1 MAIIKPFNAL
11 RYTNKI
17 KNINEV
23 LCPPYDIISDDE
35 RKAYLKTNEYNIIR
49 LELPKEGEDPYKTAG
64 ETLDS
69 FINNDILKKD
79 CSLNLYFYEEE
90 FEVNNE
96 IKKIKGLICLVKLE
110 EFEKKIVLPH
120 EETLSKAKADRFNL
134 MSKTNCNFSQ
144 IYCLYNDD
152 GSIFSK
158 IDDVTKSTPEIT
170 TKTNDNITHRLW
182 KTDDT
187 NIIKFFEDSFNNK
200 QLFIADGHHR
210 YETALNYRNYLKEKG
225 IIKDEKH
232 LANYVMMMLVDLNN
246 EGLCVFPT
254 HRMLKG
260 LEAFDENKV
269 VSELQTLFEIEKKYN
284 IDEIEKELSN
294 NINNKVLGFYTGK
307 EYWYML
313 TLKDISKAKDYSENC
328 SDTLSQLDVSVLH
341 NMILDNI
348 FGIDKENMK
357 NQKNLTYTR
366 DLSEAINKV
375 KSKEFQCSFI
385 LNPTKVSEIR
395 DIALNNEKM
404 PQKSTYFYP
413 KLITGLVMNKFI
425 D

>member
-1 MAIIKPFNAL
+1 MATIKPFNAL
-11 RYTNKI
+11 RYTKKI

-23 LCPPYDIISDDE
+23 LCPPYDIISEEE
-35 RKAYLKTNEYNIIR
+35 RKDFLKTNEYNIIR
-49 LELPKEGEDPYKTAG
+49 LELPKEGENPYKTAG

-69 FINNDILKKD
+69 FINSDILKKD
-79 CSLNLYFYEEE
+79 SSHNLYFYEEE
-90 FEVNNE
+90 FEVNNQV
-96 IKKIKGLICLVKLE
+96 KKIKGLICLVKLE
-110 EFEKKIVLPH
+110 EFKKKIVLPH

-144 IYCLYNDD
+144 IYCLYDDD
-152 GSIFSK
+152 GTIFSK
-158 IDDVTKSTPEIT
+158 IDNITKSSPEIT
-170 TKTNDNITHRLW
+170 TKTDDNIVHRLW
-182 KTDDT
+182 KTNDSKL
-187 NIIKFFEDSFNNK
+187 IKFFQNNFNDK

-225 IIKDEKH
+225 IIKDENH

-260 LEAFDENKV
+260 LENFDELSVISK
-269 VSELQTLFEIEKKYN
+269 LQNLFEIEKKNN
-284 IDEIEKELSN
+284 INQIEKELSS

-313 TLKDISKAKDYSENC
+313 ILKDISKAKDYCEDCSE
-328 SDTLSQLDVSVLH
+328 TLAQLDVSILH
-341 NMILDNI
+341 NTILNNI

-366 DLSEAINKV
+366 DLSEAIEKV

-385 LNPTKVSEIR
+385 LNPTQISEIR